1 MAGAYER
8 KSAPWQFWEK
18 ERPVI
23 HSMKLAISSLCQ
35 IAVMGLWGK
44 ENTINS
50 PNSMYSIY
58 IHRNKINA
66 IFATRS
72 GDTVRFSPSPR
83 ALWWAPLRPDENG
96 LQPSPGSGVPAEGG
110 RWQGRPVASGRE
122 INLPGLCSLSKRVA
136 LPPVP
141 YFFLFI
147 HFNCYQ
153 LFLLDVRIRSSVQ
166 HFHTFFL
173 PFCVNVNVP
182 LHLALLFR
190 SRGHGKEGKNIQY
203 NVIIRK
209 TIMKIFHKH

>member
-83 ALWWAPLRPDENG
+83 ALWWAPSRPDENG
-96 LQPSPGSGVPAEGG
+96 LQPRPGSGVPAEGG
-110 RWQGRPVASGRE
+110 RWQGRQSAWPLFAFKKGRFASG
-122 INLPGLCSLSKRVA
+122 S
-136 LPPVP
+136 
-141 YFFLFI
+141 
-147 HFNCYQ
+147 
-153 LFLLDVRIRSSVQ
+153 LFLLIYSLQLLSVIFVRRAHPVLCAAFSY
-166 HFHTFFL
+166 FFY
-173 PFCVNVNVP
+173 
-182 LHLALLFR
+182 LF
-190 SRGHGKEGKNIQY
+190 
-203 NVIIRK
+203 V
-209 TIMKIFHKH
+209 